1 VPLRPPEGTKN
12 KEQRSI
18 IKMNRKNGIYFLVF
32 LTICVNTAAQDWKPA
47 GERIKTQWSEQ
58 VNPILPLPEY
68 PRPQLMRDQW
78 QNLNGLWDYA
88 ILPRGSAI
96 PVKFDGKILVP
107 FAVESSLSGVQ
118 KKVGEKNELWY
129 HRVFNIPATWKNKK
143 VILNFGAVDWKADLW
158 VNNIKVGSHTGG
170 YTPFSYDITP
180 YLNRGIA
187 QAIIV
192 RCWDPTDEGFQPHG
206 KQVNRPGSIWYT
218 SVTGIWQTVWIE
230 PVDQAYISNLKTVPN
245 VDGSSV
251 TVLSTVQNAM
261 PGDLVEVRVLNKGA
275 LVATGKSAP
284 GQEILVGIPDASLW
298 SPETPFLYDL
308 ELLVIR
314 NGKPTDRVKS
324 YFGMRKISTAR
335 DEKGIIRLQLNNRD
349 YFQFGPLDQGWW
361 PDGLYTAPTDEALRF
376 DIIKTKE
383 LGFNMIR
390 KHVKVEPARWYYH
403 CDREGILVW
412 QDMPS
417 GDDSPQWQSRNYFDG
432 KEFERSPQSE
442 QNYRNEWTEIMDH
455 CYSNPSVVTWV
466 PFNEA
471 WGQFKTKEIAEWTKY
486 YDPSRLVNP
495 ASGGNHFNTGDML
508 DIHNYPDPVIAM
520 YDGSRACVLGEY
532 GGIGL
537 ALEGHLWEQGRNWGY
552 VQYKTSAEAT
562 DAYVRLAEK
571 LLTLIP
577 ACYSAAVY
585 TQTTDVEI
593 EVNGLMTYDRKV
605 VKLDAE
611 RVAKINREICNSL
624 NK

>member
-1 VPLRPPEGTKN
+1 MN
-12 KEQRSI
+12 KQKVTLLLI
-18 IKMNRKNGIYFLVF
+18 ILTFFLS
-32 LTICVNTAAQDWKPA
+32 TGAQDWKPA
-47 GERIKTQWSEQ
+47 GDRLKTLWSEQ
-58 VNPILPLPEY
+58 VNLASPLPEY
-68 PRPQLMRDQW
+68 PRPQLVRDQW

-96 PVKFDGKILVP
+96 PEKFEGKILVP

-143 VILNFGAVDWKADLW
+143 VLLNFGAVDWKADVWL
-158 VNNIKVGSHTGG
+158 NNVKVDSHTGG
-170 YTPFSYDITP
+170 YTPFSIDITP
-180 YLNRGIA
+180 YLNRGLA
-187 QAIIV
+187 QDIIV
-192 RCWDPTDEGFQPHG
+192 RCWDPTNEGFQPHG

-230 PVDQAYISNLKTVPN
+230 PVDQAYISKIKTVPN

-251 TVLSTVQNAM
+251 TVLSTVQNAL

-284 GQEILVGIPDASLW
+284 GQDILVGIPDASLW
-298 SPETPFLYDL
+298 SPETPFLYDM
-308 ELLVIR
+308 ELIVIR
-314 NGKPTDRVKS
+314 DGKPADKVIS

-335 DEKGIIRLQLNNRD
+335 DEKGIVRLQLNNRD

-376 DIIKTKE
+376 DIVKTKE

-390 KHVKVEPARWYYH
+390 KHVKVEPSRWYYH

-442 QNYRNEWTEIMDH
+442 QNYRNEWSEIMDH

-495 ASGGNHFNTGDML
+495 ASGGNHYDTGDML
-508 DIHNYPDPVIAM
+508 DIHNYPDPVLAM
-520 YDGSRACVLGEY
+520 FDGKRTCVLGEY

-605 VKLDAE
+605 VKLDAD
-611 RVAKINREICNSL
+611 RVTKINREICRSL
-624 NK
+624 TK